1 MDPIAVSDESK
12 SKLDAFRFERCANK
26 SFDDAQDRGAI
37 EDKENDPTVHDQDGN
52 SLSQPES
59 NMQNLSQKSASR
71 DVRECP
77 QTPIGRLPLSELI
90 ASTEDINGQG
100 LNTTPVERVLWDH
113 SQQAETS
120 SSQAAR
126 ARKRRYSSSPVSSSQ
141 NKTSI
146 NFDAGKSSINLQ
158 TLQKLLKTPKADP
171 AADLWSRYSL
181 NTDPNSGR
189 LSPTGSAGA
198 SCALQISSPQTPA
211 KHLQTKDFGGLRRSI
226 SCGMEW
232 PTSVSKRQ
240 KIKRSGTYREK
251 NLGSAV
257 PDSGRDEIG
266 KSKLARVSLLVEEI
280 QKRLARPDVSH
291 AEEFV
296 GPSSSSP
303 LPDKVDF
310 STTSVMPP
318 LPHFLTGGVH
328 LASEPHHATA
338 ASLNEGRH
346 QPLRNALKSRTEQSE
361 IQEDS
366 PSSDFDDDD
375 LDLTMLENIEE
386 IANIDQSVPGL
397 LAEPPH
403 RSSSDYG
410 LSSSQP
416 ECTTNALDPRT
427 EGHEKPTF
435 QHVNSGKQQESQSA
449 AILASLHPC
458 AAVAESNWD
467 EFDEFDEVDNDTF
480 AADLEDAAAMYDIKP
495 PNHVEQ
501 AINLGRHSECPRNS
515 QSREKPFSSVTEEEK
530 VVQGAAQ
537 VEVLSDDEFGGDVD
551 FEEIVAKCEEASQKP
566 PLASQFQSSVRS
578 ALFGPSL

>member
-1 MDPIAVSDESK
+1 MSVESK

-26 SFDDAQDRGAI
+26 SFDDAQGRGPI
-37 EDKENDPTVHDQDGN
+37 EDKENDPTVRDQDGN

-59 NMQNLSQKSASR
+59 NMQNLSQISAGR

-100 LNTTPVERVLWDH
+100 LNTTPIERVLWNH

-126 ARKRRYSSSPVSSSQ
+126 TRKRRYSSSPVSSSQ

-146 NFDAGKSSINLQ
+146 HFDAGKSSINLH

-171 AADLWSRYSL
+171 AADLWNRYSL

-189 LSPTGSAGA
+189 LSPAGSTGA
-198 SCALQISSPQTPA
+198 SCALQTSSPQTPA
-211 KHLQTKDFGGLRRSI
+211 KHLQTKELGGLRRSI

-232 PTSVSKRQ
+232 PMPASKRQ
-240 KIKRSGTYREK
+240 KIKHSGIFREK
-251 NLGSAV
+251 NLGFAV

-266 KSKLARVSLLVEEI
+266 KSKMARVSLLVEEI
-280 QKRLARPDVSH
+280 QKRLTRHDGSQD
-291 AEEFV
+291 EEFV
-296 GPSSSSP
+296 GASSSSP

-310 STTSVMPP
+310 LTTSVMPP
-318 LPHFLTGGVH
+318 VPQFLNGGGH

-338 ASLNEGRH
+338 ASLNEGRY
-346 QPLRNALKSRTEQSE
+346 QPLRNASNSRTEQSRIE
-361 IQEDS
+361 EDS

-375 LDLTMLENIEE
+375 LDLTILKNIEE
-386 IANIDQSVPGL
+386 GANIDQSVQGL
-397 LAEPPH
+397 LAEPLH
-403 RSSSDYG
+403 LSSFNYG

-416 ECTTNALDPRT
+416 ECTTNALDLRT
-427 EGHEKPTF
+427 EGHERSAS
-435 QHVNSGKQQESQSA
+435 QHVSSGKQQESQTA
-449 AILASLHPC
+449 AILGHSGSPSSHPC
-458 AAVAESNWD
+458 AAVAESNWE
-467 EFDEFDEVDNDTF
+467 EFDEFDEADNDTF
-480 AADLEDAAAMYDIKP
+480 AADLEDVAAMYDIKP
-495 PNHVEQ
+495 PNQVEQ
-501 AINLGRHSECPRNS
+501 AINFGRHSESPCNS
-515 QSREKPFSSVTEEEK
+515 QSKENPFSSATENGK
-530 VVQGAAQ
+530 VVRGAAQ
-537 VEVLSDDEFGGDVD
+537 DGVPSDDEFGGDVD
-551 FEEIVAKCEEASQKP
+551 FEEIVAECEEASQKP